1 MGMESWIQDLRHA
14 ARVLVRRPGFS
25 SVAVATLA
33 LAIGANAAIFSVV
46 HAVLLRPLP
55 FADPDRLVWVWEKSP
70 QRNIPRQSV
79 TPVAYA
85 AYRDRSDA
93 FTDLGASSDWLISLT
108 GAGES
113 ESIIG
118 YRFSGNFFSILGV
131 PARLGRTLGPQDA
144 RPGHDHVVVLADSL
158 WRRRFGAD
166 PGVIGRAITL
176 DDESYTVVG
185 VMPPGFVH
193 PARTEM
199 WAPLVLE
206 GTPATNARSRFIRMI
221 GRLKPGLKVEQAS
234 PAVAGVAAALAS
246 ADPANQGGWSA
257 DASPIA
263 SRYTGDIKP
272 ALLVLLG
279 AVGFV
284 LLIAAA
290 NVSNLL
296 LARAADRGRE
306 VAIRASLGAGRARLV
321 RQFLVESVLLAAIG
335 GVCGVALAFWGVDLL
350 KGLFPSTIANLA
362 IPRMD
367 QIDVDA
373 PVLAFALVLSLVTGI
388 AFGLAPALH
397 ASRAALGEALRESGR
412 STTEGRAHR
421 RFRGALVVS
430 EVALA
435 LVLTTG
441 AALMIRSF
449 AHLQGGNLGFD
460 PAGVTTARVLLPARR
475 SAAGAPAAAEPRY
488 GPPEKKRAF
497 FAHVLARLRETPGVE
512 AAGAT
517 TFLPLSGWSGGQ
529 NFEIEGRPPVA
540 PVDAPEAMP
549 QSANEDYFRAM
560 RIPVLSGRGIA
571 VTDVATAP
579 PVVVINQTMARRYW
593 AGEDP
598 VGRRI
603 GWRVGGP
610 QNPITW
616 RQVVGV
622 VGDVRHDG
630 LAEEAQ
636 PEIYLPYAQS
646 PSALIC
652 LTVRTSGR
660 QPVAQAI
667 QQAVWSFDKDQPVL
681 AVMPL
686 EQLAAESI
694 TMRKVSTLLLGFFA
708 AVAVFLAALGLYG
721 VMAHAVARRTHEI
734 GIRMA
739 IGANA
744 ADVLAMIVGRG
755 VRLAALGA
763 ALGLAASL
771 GLTRL
776 LASLLYGVSPT
787 DPASFAAVAV
797 FLIAVAALAS
807 YIPARRAARV
817 DPAEALRYE

>member
-1 MGMESWIQDLRHA
+1 MESWIQDLKHA
-14 ARVLVRRPGFS
+14 TRVLLRRPGFS

-33 LAIGANAAIFSVV
+33 VAIGANVAIFSVV

-55 FADPDRLVWVWEKSP
+55 FPDPDRLVWVWEKSP
-70 QRNIPRQSV
+70 QRGIPRRAV

-85 AYRDRSDA
+85 AYRGRSDV
-93 FTDLGASSDWLISLT
+93 FTDLGASSDWMFSLT
-108 GAGES
+108 GAGEP

-118 YRFSGNFFSILGV
+118 YRFSGNFFAILGV
-131 PARLGRTLGPQDA
+131 PARLGRTLGPEDA

-158 WRRRFGAD
+158 WRRRFQAD

-176 DDESYTVVG
+176 DDESYTVIG
-185 VMPPGFVH
+185 VMPPAFAH

-199 WAPLVLE
+199 WTPLVLE
-206 GTPATNARSRFIRMI
+206 GAPATNARSRFIRMI
-221 GRLKPGLKVEQAS
+221 GRLKPGVKCEQAS
-234 PAVAGVAAALAS
+234 SAVAGVAASLAG
-246 ADPANQGGWSA
+246 ADAENQGGWSA

-290 NVSNLL
+290 NIGNLL

-306 VAIRASLGAGRARLV
+306 VAIRASLGAGRGRLV

-335 GVCGVALAFWGVDLL
+335 GAGGVALAFWGVDLL
-350 KGLFPSTIANLA
+350 TGLFPSTIANIA
-362 IPRMD
+362 IPRLD
-367 QIDVDA
+367 QIHIDG

-397 ASRAALGEALRESGR
+397 ASRAALSEALRESGTR
-412 STTEGRAHR
+412 TTEARAHR
-421 RFRGALVVS
+421 RFRSALVVS

-449 AHLQGGNLGFD
+449 AQLQGGNLGFE
-460 PAGVTTARVLLPARR
+460 PTGVSTARLLLPARP
-475 SAAGAPAAAEPRY
+475 SASGGTEPRY
-488 GPPEKKRAF
+488 RAPEKRRAF
-497 FAHVLARLRETPGVE
+497 FEHVMARLRATPGVE

-517 TFLPLSGWSGGQ
+517 TYLPLSGWSGEQG
-529 NFEIEGRPPVA
+529 FEIEGRPAASPTEA
-540 PVDAPEAMP
+540 PAAMA
-549 QSANEDYFRAM
+549 QSVNEDYFRAM
-560 RIPVLSGRGIA
+560 RIPLRKGRGIA
-571 VTDVATAP
+571 AADVATSPA
-579 PVVVINQTMARRYW
+579 VVVVNETTARRYW

-610 QNPITW
+610 QSPIVW
-616 RQVVGV
+616 REVVGV
-622 VGDVRHDG
+622 VSDIRHHG
-630 LAEEAQ
+630 LAEP
-636 PEIYLPYAQS
+636 PEPELYVPYAQS
-646 PSALIC
+646 PSPLIC
-652 LTVRTSGR
+652 LAVRMSGR
-660 QPVAQAI
+660 QSLPAQAI
-667 QQAVWSFDKDQPVL
+667 EQAVWSFDRDQPVL
-681 AVMPL
+681 AVMSL
-686 EQLAAESI
+686 EQLAAEAV
-694 TMRKVSTLLLGFFA
+694 TLRRVSTLLLGFFA
-708 AVAVFLAALGLYG
+708 AVAVFLAGLGLYG
-721 VMAHAVARRTHEI
+721 VMAHAVTRRTHEI

-739 IGANA
+739 IGARA
-744 ADVLAMIVGRG
+744 SDVLAMIVGRG
-755 VRLAALGA
+755 VGLAALGA
-763 ALGLAASL
+763 AFGLVASL

-776 LASLLYGVSPT
+776 LSSLLYGVSPT
-787 DPASFAAVAV
+787 DPVSFAAVAV
-797 FLIAVAALAS
+797 FLLAVAALAT

>member
-1 MGMESWIQDLRHA
+1 MESWIQDLRHA
-14 ARVLVRRPGFS
+14 ARMLLRRPGFS

-33 LAIGANAAIFSVV
+33 IAIGANVAIFSVV
-46 HAVLLRPLP
+46 QTVLLRPLP
-55 FADPDRLVWVWEKSP
+55 FADPDRLVWVWENSP
-70 QRNIPRQSV
+70 QRSVPRRAV

-85 AYRDRSDA
+85 AYRDRSNV
-93 FTDLGASSDWLISLT
+93 FTDLGASTDWLASLT
-108 GAGES
+108 GAGEP

-118 YRFSGNFFSILGV
+118 YRFSGNFFKILGV
-131 PARLGRTLGPQDA
+131 PARLGRTLGPEDA

-158 WRRRFGAD
+158 WRRKFSAD

-176 DDESYTVVG
+176 DDESYTVIG
-185 VMPPGFVH
+185 VVPPGFVH

-206 GTPATNARSRFIRMI
+206 GAPASNARSRFIRMI
-221 GRLKPGLKVEQAS
+221 GRLKPDVEVEHAS
-234 PAVAGVAAALAS
+234 SAVAGVAASLALAD
-246 ADPANQGGWSA
+246 AENQGGWSA
-257 DASPIA
+257 AASPIA

-290 NVSNLL
+290 NVGNLL

-306 VAIRASLGAGRARLV
+306 VAIRASLGAGRGRLV

-335 GVCGVALAFWGVDLL
+335 GAGGVALAFWGVDLL

-373 PVLAFALVLSLVTGI
+373 PVLAFAVALSLVTGI

-397 ASRAALGEALRESGR
+397 ASRAALGGALRESGR
-412 STTEGRAHR
+412 STTEGREHR
-421 RFRGALVVS
+421 RFRSALVVS

-475 SAAGAPAAAEPRY
+475 PPGAGEARY
-488 GPPEKKRAF
+488 APPEKRRAF
-497 FAHVLARLRETPGVE
+497 FDHVLARLREQPGVE

-529 NFEIEGRPPVA
+529 DFEIEGHPPA
-540 PVDAPEAMP
+540 SPADAPEAMP

-560 RIPVLSGRGIA
+560 RIPVLKGRGLA
-571 VTDVATAP
+571 ATDVATAP
-579 PVVVINQTMARRYW
+579 PVVVVNRTTARRYW

-630 LAEEAQ
+630 LAEEAE
-636 PEIYLPYAQS
+636 PEMYLPYAQS

-652 LTVRTSGR
+652 LTIRMSGG
-660 QPVAQAI
+660 QPLPAQAI

-681 AVMPL
+681 AVTPL

-694 TMRKVSTLLLGFFA
+694 TLRRVSTLLLGFFA

-744 ADVLAMIVGRG
+744 GDVLAMIVGRG
-755 VRLAALGA
+755 VGLAALGA
-763 ALGLAASL
+763 GIGLLASL

-776 LASLLYGVSPT
+776 LTSLLYGVSPT
-787 DPASFAAVAV
+787 DPVSFAAVAL
-797 FLIAVAALAS
+797 FLLAVAALAS
-807 YIPARRAARV
+807 YIPGRRAARV

>member
-1 MGMESWIQDLRHA
+1 MESWIQDLKHA
-14 ARVLVRRPGFS
+14 TRVLLRRPGFS

-33 LAIGANAAIFSVV
+33 VAIGANVAIFSVV

-55 FADPDRLVWVWEKSP
+55 FPDPDRLVWVWEKSP
-70 QRNIPRQSV
+70 QRGIPRRAV

-85 AYRDRSDA
+85 AYRGRSDV
-93 FTDLGASSDWLISLT
+93 FTDLGASSDWMFSLT
-108 GAGES
+108 GAGEP

-118 YRFSGNFFSILGV
+118 YRFSGNFFAILGV
-131 PARLGRTLGPQDA
+131 PARLGRTLGPEDA

-158 WRRRFGAD
+158 WRRRFQAD

-176 DDESYTVVG
+176 DDESYTVIG
-185 VMPPGFVH
+185 VMPPAFAH

-199 WAPLVLE
+199 WTPLVLE
-206 GTPATNARSRFIRMI
+206 GAPATNARSRFIRMI
-221 GRLKPGLKVEQAS
+221 GRLKPGVKCEQAS
-234 PAVAGVAAALAS
+234 SAVAGVAASLAG
-246 ADPANQGGWSA
+246 ADAENQGGWSA

-290 NVSNLL
+290 NIGNLL

-306 VAIRASLGAGRARLV
+306 VAIRASLGAGRGRLV

-335 GVCGVALAFWGVDLL
+335 GAGGVALAFWGVDLL
-350 KGLFPSTIANLA
+350 TGLFPSTIANIA
-362 IPRMD
+362 IPRLD
-367 QIDVDA
+367 QIHIDG

-397 ASRAALGEALRESGR
+397 ASRAALSEALRESGTR
-412 STTEGRAHR
+412 TTEARAHR
-421 RFRGALVVS
+421 RFRSALVVS

-449 AHLQGGNLGFD
+449 AQLQGGNLGFE
-460 PAGVTTARVLLPARR
+460 PTGVSTARLLLPARP
-475 SAAGAPAAAEPRY
+475 SASGGTEPRY
-488 GPPEKKRAF
+488 RAPEKRRAF
-497 FAHVLARLRETPGVE
+497 FEHVMARLRATPGVE

-517 TFLPLSGWSGGQ
+517 TYLPLSGWSGEQG
-529 NFEIEGRPPVA
+529 FEIEGRPAASPTEA
-540 PVDAPEAMP
+540 PGAMA
-549 QSANEDYFRAM
+549 QSVNEDYFRAM
-560 RIPVLSGRGIA
+560 RIPLRKGRGIA
-571 VTDVATAP
+571 ATDVATSPA
-579 PVVVINQTMARRYW
+579 VVVVNETTARRYW

-610 QNPITW
+610 PNPIVW
-616 RQVVGV
+616 REVVGV
-622 VGDVRHDG
+622 VADIRHHG
-630 LAEEAQ
+630 LAEP
-636 PEIYLPYAQS
+636 PEPELYVPYAQS
-646 PSALIC
+646 PSPLIC
-652 LTVRTSGR
+652 LAVRMSGR
-660 QPVAQAI
+660 QSLPAQAI
-667 QQAVWSFDKDQPVL
+667 EQAVWSFDRDQPVL
-681 AVMPL
+681 AVMSL
-686 EQLAAESI
+686 EQLAAEAV
-694 TMRKVSTLLLGFFA
+694 TLRRVSTLLLGFFA
-708 AVAVFLAALGLYG
+708 AVAVFLAGLGLYG
-721 VMAHAVARRTHEI
+721 VMAHAVTRRTHEI

-739 IGANA
+739 IGARA
-744 ADVLAMIVGRG
+744 SDVLAMIVGRG
-755 VRLAALGA
+755 VGLAALGA
-763 ALGLAASL
+763 AFGLVASL

-776 LASLLYGVSPT
+776 LSSLLYGVSPT
-787 DPASFAAVAV
+787 DPVSFAAVAV
-797 FLIAVAALAS
+797 FLLAVAAVAT

>member
-1 MGMESWIQDLRHA
+1 MESVIQDLRHA
-14 ARVLVRRPGFS
+14 ARMLRRRPGFTA
-25 SVAVATLA
+25 VAVATLA
-33 LAIGANAAIFSVV
+33 IAIGANVAIFSVV
-46 HAVLLRPLP
+46 HTVLLRPLP
-55 FADPDRLVWVWEKSP
+55 FANPDRLVWVWENSP
-70 QRNIPRQSV
+70 QRNVPRRAV

-85 AYRDRSDA
+85 AYRDRA
-93 FTDLGASSDWLISLT
+93 GVFTELGASSDWLGSLT
-108 GAGES
+108 GAGEP

-118 YRFSGNFFSILGV
+118 YRFSGNFFGILGV
-131 PARLGRTLGPQDA
+131 PARLGRTLGPEDA
-144 RPGHDHVVVLADSL
+144 RPGHGHVVVLADSL

-185 VMPPGFVH
+185 VMPPGFAH

-199 WAPLVLE
+199 WTPLVLE
-206 GTPATNARSRFIRMI
+206 GAPATNNRSRFVRMV
-221 GRLKPGLKVEQAS
+221 GRLKPGVKIEQAS
-234 PAVAGVAAALAS
+234 SAVAGVAAALAG
-246 ADPANQGGWSA
+246 ADTENQGGWSA
-257 DASPIA
+257 AATPIA

-290 NVSNLL
+290 NVGNLL

-306 VAIRASLGAGRARLV
+306 VAIRASLGAGRGRLV

-335 GVCGVALAFWGVDLL
+335 GAFGVALAFWGVDLL
-350 KGLFPSTIANLA
+350 KGLFPSTIANIA
-362 IPRMD
+362 IPRLD
-367 QIDVDA
+367 QIHVDA
-373 PVLAFALVLSLVTGI
+373 PVLAFALVLSLATGI

-397 ASRAALGEALRESGR
+397 AARAALGEALRESGSR
-412 STTEGRAHR
+412 TTEGRGHR
-421 RFRGALVVS
+421 RFRSALVVS

-441 AALMIRSF
+441 AALMVRSF
-449 AHLQGGNLGFD
+449 THLQGGHLGFE

-475 SAAGAPAAAEPRY
+475 PPGAGEARYSA
-488 GPPEKKRAF
+488 PEKKRAF
-497 FAHVLARLRETPGVE
+497 FDHVLARLRETPGVE

-529 NFEIEGRPPVA
+529 GFEIEGRPPA
-540 PVDAPEAMP
+540 SPTEERDAMP
-549 QSANEDYFRAM
+549 QSVNEDYFRAM
-560 RIPVLSGRGIA
+560 RIPVRKGRGIA
-571 VTDVATAP
+571 ASDVATAP
-579 PVVVINQTMARRYW
+579 PVVVVNETTARRYW

-598 VGRRI
+598 VGRRM

-610 QNPITW
+610 QNPIIW
-616 RQVVGV
+616 REVVGV
-622 VGDVRHDG
+622 VGDVRHAG
-630 LAEEAQ
+630 LAEPAE

-652 LTVRTSGR
+652 LAVRMSGR
-660 QPVAQAI
+660 QSLPARAI
-667 QQAVWSFDKDQPVL
+667 EQAVWSFDKDQPVL

-694 TMRKVSTLLLGFFA
+694 TMRRVSTLVLGFFA

-739 IGANA
+739 IGARA
-744 ADVLAMIVGRG
+744 ADVLAMIVARG
-755 VRLAALGA
+755 VSLAALGA
-763 ALGLAASL
+763 GIGLLASL
-771 GLTRL
+771 GLTRV

-797 FLIAVAALAS
+797 FLLAVAALAS

>member
-1 MGMESWIQDLRHA
+1 MESLIQDLRHA
-14 ARVLVRRPGFS
+14 ARMLRRRAGFTA
-25 SVAVATLA
+25 VAVATLA
-33 LAIGANAAIFSVV
+33 IAIGANVAIFSVV
-46 HAVLLRPLP
+46 HTVLLRPLP
-55 FADPDRLVWVWEKSP
+55 YAEPERLVWVWENSP
-70 QRNIPRQSV
+70 QRSIPRRAV

-85 AYRDRSDA
+85 AYRDRSGV
-93 FTDLGASSDWLISLT
+93 FTDLGASSDWLSSLT
-108 GAGES
+108 GAGEP

-118 YRFSGNFFSILGV
+118 YRFSANFFGILGV
-131 PARLGRTLGPQDA
+131 PARLGRTLGPEDA
-144 RPGHDHVVVLADSL
+144 RPGLDHVVVLSDSL

-185 VMPPGFVH
+185 VMPPGFAH
-193 PARTEM
+193 PPRTEM
-199 WAPLVLE
+199 WTPLVLE
-206 GTPATNARSRFIRMI
+206 GAPATNNRSRFVRMI
-221 GRLKPGLKVEQAS
+221 GRLKPGVPVEQAS
-234 PAVAGVAAALAS
+234 SAVAAVAAALAG
-246 ADPANQGGWSA
+246 ADPENQGGWSA
-257 DASPIA
+257 AASEIT

-290 NVSNLL
+290 NVGNLL

-306 VAIRASLGAGRARLV
+306 VAIRASLGAGRGRLV
-321 RQFLVESVLLAAIG
+321 RQFLVESILLAAIG

-367 QIDVDA
+367 QIHVDA
-373 PVLAFALVLSLVTGI
+373 PVLAFALVLSVATGI

-397 ASRAALGEALRESGR
+397 ASRAALGEALRESGTR
-412 STTEGRAHR
+412 TTEGREHR
-421 RFRGALVVS
+421 RFRSALVVS

-460 PAGVTTARVLLPARR
+460 PAGVTSARVLLPARR
-475 SAAGAPAAAEPRY
+475 SAAGAAGAGEARYASAER
-488 GPPEKKRAF
+488 KRVLF
-497 FAHVLARLRETPGVE
+497 DHVLARLRETPGIE

-517 TFLPLSGWSGGQ
+517 TYLPLSGWSGTLG
-529 NFEIEGRPPVA
+529 FDIEGRPPALPTEERV
-540 PVDAPEAMP
+540 AMP

-560 RIPVLSGRGIA
+560 RIPVLKGRGIA
-571 VTDVATAP
+571 ASDVATAP
-579 PVVVINQTMARRYW
+579 AVVVVNETASRRYW

-598 VGRRI
+598 VGQRI

-610 QNPITW
+610 QDPIVW
-616 RQVVGV
+616 REVVGV
-622 VGDVRHDG
+622 VGDVRHHG
-630 LAEEAQ
+630 LAEPAQ
-636 PEIYLPYAQS
+636 PEVYLPYAQS

-652 LTVRTSGR
+652 LAVRMSGGR
-660 QPVAQAI
+660 SLPPQAI

-694 TMRKVSTLLLGFFA
+694 TMRRVSTLLLGFFA
-708 AVAVFLAALGLYG
+708 AVAVFLAGLGLYG
-721 VMAHAVARRTHEI
+721 VMAHGVARRTHEI

-739 IGANA
+739 IGARA
-744 ADVLAMIVGRG
+744 GDVLAMIVRRG
-755 VRLAALGA
+755 VALAGIGA
-763 ALGLAASL
+763 AVGLVASL
-771 GLTRL
+771 ALSRL
-776 LASLLYGVSPT
+776 LESLLYGVSST

-797 FLIAVAALAS
+797 FLLAVAALAS
-807 YIPARRAARV
+807 YIPARRASRV